1 MSGRLLSVNVA
12 VPAHFEARGRR
23 VRTGHFKEP
32 VAGRIPLGS
41 LGLEGDFQV
50 DRRFHGGPEQAVY
63 AYPSEH
69 AAFWS
74 KPLGFPGPVPPGWF
88 GENFTTAGILE
99 TDAAI
104 GDVYRVGSALVEITR
119 PRSPCYKLGL
129 KAGRAAF
136 VRDFLKSGRMGFY
149 LRVREEGAVGAGDP
163 VDLVERPTDPLF
175 VSELIEVL
183 YSSPLDPDLLARAAH
198 AGGLAP
204 GLRARLLET
213 LAETAPPL

>member
-12 VPAHFEARGRR
+12 VPGHFEARGRR
-23 VRTGHFKEP
+23 IRTGHFKEP
-32 VAGRIPLGS
+32 AAGRVFLGR

-50 DRRFHGGPEQAVY
+50 DRRYHGGPEQAVY
-63 AYPSEH
+63 AYASEH

-74 KPLGFPGPVPPGWF
+74 KPLGFAEPVPPGWF
-88 GENFTTAGILE
+88 GENFTTGGILE
-99 TDAAI
+99 TEVAI
-104 GDVYRVGSALVEITR
+104 GDVYRVGTALVEITR

-136 VRDFLKSGRMGFY
+136 VRDFLRSGRMGFY
-149 LRVREEGAVGAGDP
+149 LSVREEGAVGAGDP
-163 VDLVERPTDPLF
+163 MDLVERPTDPLY

-183 YSSPLDPDLLARAAH
+183 YSTHRDPELLARAAH

-204 GLRARLLET
+204 ALRSRLLES
-213 LAETAPPL
+213 LAETSPL